1 MALQRSGR
9 PPRGFLSLASVAF
22 GPGRGEGVPARA
34 SSAAGGWSTAV
45 AERRGEAHAFRRP
58 CQGPRGVS
66 LPVPMHP
73 APPRRGHPIWPPG
86 TLCFLFRKTHFRRQ
100 DPLYG
105 GVGGSP
111 GPEAVWGMGG
121 VVSSDKAALK
131 TLFRVRSI
139 WGRWRVSRGSL
150 GYTCSSHGG
159 ETPVILRAHPGSRGL
174 REELQALDVE
184 TGGRRGPSP
193 EGLWSWAPEG
203 QAWRSSRPAPRPQRP
218 RLQPAPPC
226 FCASGCTRLCSG
238 GARPPRSTWS
248 A

>member
-1 MALQRSGR
+1 MRLLGGWRVVDSRGRAAGRSPCFSEALPGAKGCFSSCSHAPRSPTAGS
-9 PPRGFLSLASVAF
+9 PHLAPRDPVLPLQKDPLPEAGPSLRR
-22 GPGRGEGVPARA
+22 GRGLPGAR
-34 SSAAGGWSTAV
+34 GGGTS
-45 AERRGEAHAFRRP
+45 
-58 CQGPRGVS
+58 Q
-66 LPVPMHP
+66 PV
-73 APPRRGHPIWPPG
+73 
-86 TLCFLFRKTHFRRQ
+86 
-100 DPLYG
+100 
-105 GVGGSP
+105 
-111 GPEAVWGMGG
+111 AVWGVGG

-184 TGGRRGPSP
+184 TGGRRGRSP